1 MEERD
6 EKTATDPDVAKGPKE
21 GEIEA
26 HKKRPL
32 IKATDDGSQE
42 GPDDVDLHRNKRQMK

>member
-6 EKTATDPDVAKGPKE
+6 EKAATDPEATKGPKE

-26 HKKRPL
+26 HKKNKL
-32 IKATDDGSQE
+32 IKATDEGSQE
-42 GPDDVDLHRNKRQMK
+42 DSDDVELHRKKLLK

>member
-1 MEERD
+1 VEERD
-6 EKTATDPDVAKGPKE
+6 EKTATDPEVAKGPKE

-26 HKKRPL
+26 HKKKPL

-42 GPDDVDLHRNKRQMK
+42 DSDDVELHRNKRQMK